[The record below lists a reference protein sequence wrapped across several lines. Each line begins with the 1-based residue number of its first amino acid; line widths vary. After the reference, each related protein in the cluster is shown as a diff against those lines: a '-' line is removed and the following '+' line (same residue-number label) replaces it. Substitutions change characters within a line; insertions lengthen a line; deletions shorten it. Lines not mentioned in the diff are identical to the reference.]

1 MAFTRGLAFFLGHL
15 AAGADVTNARILD
28 ATGRPSNAGL
38 LQVKTEFGFGTVWC
52 ARGAQ
57 GCRGAV
63 VGVDWFVLPLR
74 SGMTHLSASVACKQ
88 LGFDFGTVAATPCS
102 SYGGENVC
110 GTAGSTVAMKAPKC
124 AGDEAALQ
132 ECPWEDPDAECM
144 SHLSDSVVYCSNKAS
159 RDYTPEGTLRLVDHI
174 GAPSITGAGRLEVY
188 QDGWA
193 SVCSDG
199 WTEGS
204 EEVACRAMGYSGV
217 ARSMVGESCRSVD
230 GHDVCGHVAPA
241 LSKVACSGSEYGLL
255 GCAHDSKESVFCA
268 SEVPKG
274 VLRARLGSALLERT
288 RLLSGLRRT
297 TWCCT
302 ALARATRR
310 ATRRLRESIGAARVF
325 VSGKT
330 GDGAWQGER
339 RLVWLQSCRFR
350 GRFLIV
356 WSRGSC
362 RSCVMTLSALFCLL
376 PLASALQPQRMTHRK
391 TLDGPTSARSG
402 CGAACLAR
410 GRVPAAEAACA
421 RRSTRRTA

>member
-1 MAFTRGLAFFLGHL
+1 
-15 AAGADVTNARILD
+15 
-28 ATGRPSNAGL
+28 
-38 LQVKTEFGFGTVWC
+38 
-52 ARGAQ
+52 
-57 GCRGAV
+57 
-63 VGVDWFVLPLR
+63 
-74 SGMTHLSASVACKQ
+74 
-88 LGFDFGTVAATPCS
+88 
-102 SYGGENVC
+102 
-110 GTAGSTVAMKAPKC
+110 
-124 AGDEAALQ
+124 
-132 ECPWEDPDAECM
+132 
-144 SHLSDSVVYCSNKAS
+144 
-159 RDYTPEGTLRLVDHI
+159 
-174 GAPSITGAGRLEVY
+174 
-188 QDGWA
+188 
-193 SVCSDG
+193 
-199 WTEGS
+199 
-204 EEVACRAMGYSGV
+204 MGYSGV

-310 ATRRLRESIGAARVF
+310 ATRRLRELAHLESIGAARVF

-391 TLDGPTSARSG
+391 ALCD
-402 CGAACLAR
+402 GAASRRSDECALRVWSGLSCAGSGPGRR
-410 GRVPAAEAACA
+410 GRLCSAEYTQNARTANPDGVAGKVWCAHCTGEPDGTKSTAPPRSTTARCA
-421 RRSTRRTA
+421 RRRKSATRRRLRSRIGRSCPAISWLRVQSLAEGRV